1 MYGAARRLRARCRSS
16 HGDELGLAV
25 KSLAAFVNSDSVA
38 LIQFATEAVDD
49 GAALSFER
57 SRSAEAGV
65 RCNGYLAYGP
75 DITAALRIM
84 SINKSG

>member
-1 MYGAARRLRARCRSS
+1 MAQLGAFERDAGTAYG
-16 HGDELGLAV
+16 DKYGLAV

>member
-1 MYGAARRLRARCRSS
+1 MAKLGAFERDAGAAHS
-16 HGDELGLAV
+16 DEHVAV

-38 LIQFATEAVDD
+38 LIQFATEPFDD

>member
-1 MYGAARRLRARCRSS
+1 MAQLGAFERDAGTAYG
-16 HGDELGLAV
+16 DKYGLAV

-49 GAALSFER
+49 GATLSFEC

-75 DITAALRIM
+75 DINAALRIM

>member
-1 MYGAARRLRARCRSS
+1 MPELRTAMSMAWLKFHFWRP
-16 HGDELGLAV
+16 
-25 KSLAAFVNSDSVA
+25 VNSDSVA

-75 DITAALRIM
+75 DITAALRII